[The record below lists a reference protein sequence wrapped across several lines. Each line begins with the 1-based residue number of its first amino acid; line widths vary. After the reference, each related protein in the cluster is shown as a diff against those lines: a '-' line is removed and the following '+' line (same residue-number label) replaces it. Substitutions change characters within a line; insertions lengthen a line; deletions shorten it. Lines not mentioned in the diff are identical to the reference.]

1 MYSTVIRKTSFQFY
15 ASSLPSLSVFNV
27 KLFLS
32 FFFLSYS
39 FGNLDYARSDSSKKK
54 KKCLHA
60 LVDKMS
66 KACLHHHSANT
77 YYTLRITAVQCF
89 QTSLPF
95 SKYIFVSI
103 VHITADAFVNIT
115 MLEPHGF
122 LTWSKRNNSTRVG
135 FNYSD

>member
-1 MYSTVIRKTSFQFY
+1 MYSTVIRKTSFQFN
-15 ASSLPSLSVFNV
+15 ASFLPSLSVFNV

-39 FGNLDYARSDSSKKK
+39 FSNLDYARSDSSKKK
-54 KKCLHA
+54 KNCLHV

-95 SKYIFVSI
+95 LKYIFVSI
-103 VHITADAFVNIT
+103 IHITAVP
-115 MLEPHGF
+115 L
-122 LTWSKRNNSTRVG
+122 
-135 FNYSD
+135 

>member
-54 KKCLHA
+54 KKML
-60 LVDKMS
+60 
-66 KACLHHHSANT
+66 ACLGRQNEQGMPS
-77 YYTLRITAVQCF
+77 
-89 QTSLPF
+89 SPF
-95 SKYIFVSI
+95 S
-103 VHITADAFVNIT
+103 
-115 MLEPHGF
+115 
-122 LTWSKRNNSTRVG
+122 
-135 FNYSD
+135 